1 MAGIDLKEL
10 DERDVAAMVSVT
22 RCLLGAAMVIAP
34 RRAARVWT
42 GEEAGPGLKLAIRG
56 LGARDLALGLG
67 TLNALEND
75 GDVVA
80 WLQAQMAAD
89 ASDAFGIL
97 FAFRRM
103 PRFRRWIFLFTAG
116 GAAALGL
123 RLLDEFSSA
132 EPGDGA

>member
-1 MAGIDLKEL
+1 MAGIDLKQL
-10 DERDVAAMVSVT
+10 DDRDVAAMVSLA
-22 RCLLGAAMVIAP
+22 RCFLGAAMVITP
-34 RRAARVWT
+34 QRAARVWT
-42 GEEAGPGLKLAIRG
+42 GEDPGPGLKFAIRG
-56 LGARDLALGLG
+56 LGARDFALGLG

-97 FAFRRM
+97 VAFRRM
-103 PRFRRWIFLFTAG
+103 PRFRRWVFLLTAG
-116 GAAALGL
+116 GATALSL
-123 RLLDEFSSA
+123 RLIDGFASA